1 MGLFLSTVT
10 NKVDSKG
17 RVSVPAAFRTALKDQ
32 EFQGVVLYPSF
43 TDPCIEGCGMDF
55 LDRLSASLQQQPTFS
70 PDLDEITE
78 LVFGSSQ
85 QLPYDQTGRIV
96 LPREFMEHAGITDQA
111 AFVGKGPTF
120 QIWEPAAQMR
130 KKQQLL
136 ERARKAPPRGPALA
150 PGAGGGHTIGRGE
163 APA

>member
-1 MGLFLSTVT
+1 MGLFLSTFT

-17 RVSVPAAFRTALKDQ
+17 RVSVPATFRAALSTQ
-32 EFQGVVLYPSF
+32 GFQGVVLYPSF

-55 LDRLSASLQQQPTFS
+55 LERLNAGLEQRPTFS
-70 PDLDEITE
+70 SDLDEITE
-78 LVFGSSQ
+78 LVFASSQ

-111 AFVGKGPTF
+111 VFVGKGPTF
-120 QIWEPAAQMR
+120 QVWEPEAQKH

-136 ERARKAPPRGPALA
+136 ERARKQPPKGPALA
-150 PGAGGGHTIGRGE
+150 RGAPFGTPQTGE
-163 APA
+163 APT